1 MSSELFS
8 CLFKAE
14 AKKRA
19 RKTMF
24 NFGTGLKLN
33 VSPSCYLSFLNF
45 YNILGCVS
53 DRGGGEGRHA
63 KVVG

>member
-8 CLFKAE
+8 WLFKTE
-14 AKKRA
+14 AKKGA

-33 VSPSCYLSFLNF
+33 VSLSCYLSFLNF

-53 DRGGGEGRHA
+53 DKGGGEGRRT